1 MNARTLR
8 YLAPNLVTGAN
19 LVFGMLSVAASVEGR
34 YVDAAWWICYAVL
47 TDRIDG
53 FVARRLKAT
62 SELGVQLDSFADM
75 LNFGVAPAVLVY
87 TALGS
92 APGLPFGGGWER
104 AALIGG
110 CAAWV
115 LAAVFRLARYNVVA
129 GQGPV
134 DVFFGAPTT
143 LCGGLLV
150 VWFLTLVKYSPE
162 GAPLYAGEVAGYKLL
177 GGWETP
183 EIAWQLFPVGLWLGA
198 FLMVST
204 LRVRKLGMLPSRA
217 LTAFVLTNV
226 AAGYILGF
234 ARLFPEYLIVP
245 PTGWLLVYLAKG
257 LSAEARTIK
266 PPPIFPEES
275 GPNRR

>member
-1 MNARTLR
+1 LNARTLR
-8 YLAPNLVTGAN
+8 YLAPNLVTGIN
-19 LVFGMLSVAASVEGR
+19 LVFGMLSIAASVDGR
-34 YVDAAWWICYAVL
+34 HVEAAWWIVYAVL

-75 LNFGVAPAVLVY
+75 LNFGVAPAVMIY
-87 TALGS
+87 TSLGS
-92 APGLPFGGGWER
+92 ADGLPFAGGWNR

-110 CAAWV
+110 CAVWL

-129 GQGPV
+129 GHGPV

-143 LCGGLLV
+143 LCGGLLA
-150 VWFLTLVKYSPE
+150 VWFLTLVEYSPA
-162 GAPLYAGEVAGYKLL
+162 GAPLHAGGGFWGPRLL

-183 EIAWQLFPVGLWLGA
+183 LLAWQIFPAGLWLGA

-217 LTAFVLTNV
+217 LTVFVLANV
-226 AAGYILGF
+226 AAGYLFGF
-234 ARLFPEYLIVP
+234 ARVFPEYLIVP
-245 PTGWLLVYLAKG
+245 PTIWLLVYLAKG
-257 LSAEARTIK
+257 LSADARKIS
-266 PPPIFPEES
+266 PPPVFPSTDQE
-275 GPNRR
+275 